1 MKHYSLVIEPKL
13 VKEVDELIRKNG
25 MYSSRS
31 DFIRDA
37 IRARLIEVKKVI
49 LGKDEGKGRGGE
61 KGAGIKEARAQE
73 GRKEMEKEG
82 EIISEVMEDKS
93 FKGVH

>member
-49 LGKDEGKGRGGE
+49 LGKDEGKERQG
-61 KGAGIKEARAQE
+61 KGTGIKGARAQE
-73 GRKEMEKEG
+73 GRKEMEKEE
-82 EIISEVMEDKS
+82 EIIAEVMEDKS
-93 FKGVH
+93 FRGVH